1 MEEKEEN
8 KSKENK
14 RDILRYQELIKNK
27 SVLSRLYEPTEENI
41 HLCAEYI
48 KQGGIVG
55 MPTETV
61 YGLAANAFD
70 VDACFKIFEYKGRPL
85 TDPLIVHVSSLE
97 MAKSIIIINKEIEQ
111 LFNLLTKKFWPG
123 PLTIV
128 LPANLD
134 LISTKILAGK
144 DTVGIRFPEHP
155 IANKLIK
162 YSGIPIA
169 APSANKFCHIS
180 PVNPYHVFEDFKEFP
195 VKILNGGVSNFCMES
210 TVMKICSE
218 EKKILIFRLGAVSPD
233 QIKEVLEQENNFKDY
248 TIECLAKKIKVSTEE
263 LKKIENEKKGDN
275 SVTINQDAPGQFLKH
290 YSPKLETYL
299 YSGDD
304 IKDYM
309 VEIEVNDKIVFIDY
323 KEIMRKKYFGKKGI
337 KENNFLELSKE
348 GDVKIAMKN
357 FYNYLHEAEKI
368 PDMKYIIIIDL
379 EKYMNDNSHKLTLLD
394 RMWKAASF
402 KKAKLFL

>member
-1 MEEKEEN
+1 MEKEKQN
-8 KSKENK
+8 Q
-14 RDILRYQELIKNK
+14 RDILKYQELIKNEN
-27 SVLSRLYEPTEENI
+27 VLSRLYEPTDENI
-41 HLCAEYI
+41 LQCAEYI
-48 KQGGIVG
+48 KKGGIVG

-85 TDPLIVHVSSLE
+85 TDPLIVHVSSIE
-97 MAKSIIIINKEIEQ
+97 MAKKIIIINKEIEQ
-111 LFNLLTKKFWPG
+111 LFILLTKKFWPG

-128 LPANLD
+128 LPANLELLD
-134 LISTKILAGK
+134 TKILANK
-144 DTVGIRFPEHP
+144 DTVGIRFPKND
-155 IANKLIK
+155 IAKKLIE
-162 YSGIPIA
+162 YSGVPIA

-195 VKILNGGVSNFCMES
+195 VKILNGGVSDFRMES
-210 TVMKICSE
+210 TVIKICYE

-233 QIKEVLEQENNFKDY
+233 EIRKLLDSDDNFKNY
-248 TIECLAKKIKVSTEE
+248 KIEALAKKVKISTED
-263 LKKIENEKKGDN
+263 LKKIHQEKGNDN

-304 IKDYM
+304 IQDYLAQI
-309 VEIEVNDKIVFIDY
+309 EINDKMIFIDY
-323 KEIMRKKYFGKKGI
+323 KEIMKKKYLGKKGI

-348 GDVKIAMKN
+348 GDANIAMKN
-357 FYNYLHEAEKI
+357 FYDYLHEAEKY
-368 PDMKYIIIIDL
+368 PEMKYIIIIDL
-379 EKYMNDNSHKLTLLD
+379 EKYMDDNSHKLTLLD

-402 KKAKLFL
+402 KKAKLIL